1 MKPVVFMR
9 AMLFCGILVQGMNL
23 YAQTQKAGEQL
34 PPVPEFPAIPAK
46 KAENSVALGNSDSFE
61 EVKLDLPITEGPFQ
75 PTWASIEANYPGEP
89 AWLRKAKFGIWVHFG
104 PQSAG
109 ESGDWYARYL
119 YVEGKTAYTKHRNRY
134 GHPSEVGYKEV
145 LRDWNPTKLD
155 PDYLTKLYKKAG
167 ARFLMIQGVHHDNFD
182 LWNSQ
187 YQPWNSVNMG
197 PKRDLLAEW
206 AEACKAEGMRY
217 GVTFHHEYTW
227 WWWQTAFASDQS
239 GTYAGVPY
247 DGSLTLEDGVGKWW
261 EGYDPRLLYGIN
273 LREYK
278 TVAERANGG
287 WSPPDAGIFS
297 NHLDYCKWYATQ
309 WALRMMDVT
318 ANYDPDFIY
327 TDGTVEGPFTGNGTG
342 TGYKCDAM
350 QTVMADFYNRVLQKR
365 GNVDAFSIIKFRS
378 PTNGAVNTAEFGWPD
393 HIDRSQ
399 PWIREAPV
407 GDWFYAPGFTYDP
420 GSVVHFIIESISRDG
435 NAALNIPI
443 RPDGS
448 LEDACVTMLE
458 NVGKWMDINGQAV
471 YGSKAWKTLG
481 ESETG
486 AIKTFYGGGVGAD
499 VSYSPQ
505 ELRFTEGEDG
515 TLYAFTMAVP
525 TGGSKLKVKSLGRT
539 SEYYSGMATKV
550 TLLGYGDVEFENSLD
565 ALIIQV
571 PSDISS
577 ITSAVFAITLD
588 PTEEKLEDVIQLY
601 EAKLNEAIP
610 QVSYNT
616 GKPNPVKVEA
626 FAQQI
631 AVARAALGGSE
642 EEQAA
647 AIANLR
653 SAYVIFRDTGFNP
666 GGTPDD
672 IGMTDITLE
681 YLVEK
686 NNFSATEMGSRF
698 GKPVYWTVENY
709 SIPQKNATRGT
720 KNGIDNFPGYNTLM
734 LGKWGDEDSTPA
746 TNMTNA
752 RIYRTVHLPAGHY
765 YFGASFN
772 TLYNLGS
779 SYIYA
784 ASEPLAT
791 SRIIRNAMSRL
802 SMNNC
807 AADGK
812 FYGITFD
819 LDTEQDVVLAFQA
832 NMQNGNTNQ
841 EFRISEVKLLYSP
854 TSDKPTP
861 TDITN
866 DKLLQV
872 SNFSR
877 ISGQSTSTRY
887 GTPQNWTVENYLIPT
902 SEGTRN
908 GLDRFP
914 GYDCLTL
921 GVWDDRQNNT
931 EGNLANA
938 RVYRKVNLDAGQY
951 YFGATYEANYQLT
964 QAYIF
969 ASSETLDTES
979 IPAQSVAFDPIANAG
994 RDNTTFRGIYFN
1006 LDEPQE
1012 LLLGFQADLSTGA
1025 AEQEFRASKVKL
1037 LYCGMPTGIGNVMGT
1052 FMSSPLNTTNRI
1064 FTLSGQYAGTD
1075 MNKLSKGI
1083 YIQNG
1088 KKQIVK

>member
-1 MKPVVFMR
+1 MR
-9 AMLFCGILVQGMNL
+9 TLLLLGVLFQGLSLN
-23 YAQTQKAGEQL
+23 AQTEKAGEQL
-34 PPVPEFPAIPAK
+34 PPIPEFPAIPAK
-46 KAENSVALGNSDSFE
+46 KAENTVALGNSDAFA
-61 EVKLDLPITEGPFQ
+61 EVKLNLPISEGPFK

-119 YVEGKTAYTKHRNRY
+119 YVEGKSAYTNHRNRY
-134 GHPSEVGYKEV
+134 GHPSQVGYKEV

-247 DGSLTLEDGVGKWW
+247 DGNLTLEDGVGKWW

-287 WSPPDAGIFS
+287 WSPPDAGIFI

-327 TDGTVEGPFTGNGTG
+327 TDGTVQGPFTGNGTG

-350 QTVMADFYNRVLQKR
+350 QTVMADFYNRVLKKR

-378 PTNGAVNTAEFGWPD
+378 PTNGAVNTAEFGWPGN
-393 HIDRSQ
+393 IDRSQ

-407 GDWFYAPGFTYDP
+407 GDWFYAPGFTYDS

-448 LEDACVTMLE
+448 LDDACVTMLE

-481 ESETG
+481 ESESG

-515 TLYAFTMAVP
+515 KVYAFTMAVP
-525 TGGSKLKVKSLGRT
+525 KGGSTLRIQSLGMI
-539 SEYYSGMATKV
+539 SEYYSGKVDKV
-550 TLLGYGDVEFENSLD
+550 TLLGYGDVEFENDLD
-565 ALIIQV
+565 ALIIHV
-571 PSDISS
+571 PTDISCV
-577 ITSAVFAITLD
+577 TSAVFAITID
-588 PTEEKLEDVIQLY
+588 SSTIEKPNLSDVIQMY
-601 EAKLNEAIP
+601 EEKLNEAIP
-610 QVSYNT
+610 QASYNT
-616 GKPNPVKVEA
+616 GKPNPIKVEA
-626 FAQQI
+626 FSKQI
-631 AVARAALGGSE
+631 DAARAALEGTE
-642 EEQAA
+642 EEQAV
-647 AIANLR
+647 AIASLR
-653 SAYVIFRDTGFNP
+653 SAYITFKQTGFNP

-672 IGMTDITLE
+672 IGMTDITTE

-698 GKPVYWTVENY
+698 GKPANWTVENY
-709 SIPQKNATRGT
+709 SIPQRDSSRGT

-734 LGKWGDEDSTPA
+734 LGKWGDEDATPS

-752 RIYRTVHLPAGHY
+752 RIYRQVHLPAGHY
-765 YFGASFN
+765 FFGAKFN
-772 TLYNLGS
+772 TLYNLGT

-784 ASEPLAT
+784 ANEPLNFT
-791 SRIIRNAMSRL
+791 NITKSINRL
-802 SMNNC
+802 RMNSC
-807 AADGK
+807 ASDGK

-832 NMQNGNTNQ
+832 NMQSGNTNQ
-841 EFRISEVKLLYSP
+841 EFRIDEVKLLYS
-854 TSDKPTP
+854 TSSETP
-861 TDITN
+861 TQTNIT
-866 DKLLQV
+866 KEHLIQATH
-872 SNFSR
+872 FSR

-887 GTPQNWTVENYLIPT
+887 GTPANWTVENYKIPT

-921 GVWDDRQNNT
+921 GVWGDRQNNT
-931 EGNLANA
+931 EGDLTNA
-938 RVYRKVNLDAGQY
+938 RVYRKVNLEAGHY
-951 YFGATYEANYQLT
+951 YFGATYEANYQLEE
-964 QAYIF
+964 AYIF
-969 ASSETLDTES
+969 AASETLATTDIPVQS
-979 IPAQSVAFDPIANAG
+979 IAFDPIADAG
-994 RDNTTFRGIYFN
+994 RDNSTYRGIYFE
-1006 LDEPQE
+1006 LSESQE
-1012 LLLGFQADLSTGA
+1012 VLLGFQANLNVGA
-1025 AEQEFRASKVKL
+1025 PEQEFRASNIKL
-1037 LYCGMPTGIGNVMGT
+1037 IRFGEPTGIDNVID
-1052 FMSSPLNTTNRI
+1052 SSITYDPNTSNYI
-1064 FTLSGQYAGTD
+1064 FTLSGQFAGTD
-1075 MNKLSKGI
+1075 LNKLSKGVYI
-1083 YIQNG
+1083 YKNRKVII
-1088 KKQIVK
+1088 K